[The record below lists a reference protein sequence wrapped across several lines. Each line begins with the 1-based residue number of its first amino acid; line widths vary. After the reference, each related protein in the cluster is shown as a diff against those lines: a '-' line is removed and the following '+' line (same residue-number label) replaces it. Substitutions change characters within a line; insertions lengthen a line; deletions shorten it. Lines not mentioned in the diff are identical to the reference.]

1 MTTGKQYLAEDQN
14 FYTNNPKVLFQHL
27 DKLIPNDSYSQI
39 DNLNILMRF
48 FIVVGL
54 IITLWTSQI
63 HYILLS
69 SLLGFLLTYYMFKKS
84 PVSEKFEPSNINS
97 NLAVDDLGNVCQLP
111 TPDNPFGNML
121 PGDDP
126 ARLPACSAQNTSKVP
141 VAGMIDKYFKLGL
154 YRDVNDVFDRNNSQR
169 EFVTMPATAN
179 PNARDELAK
188 WCFNSGSCR
197 DGQMDYC
204 LRTTSY
210 LIP

>member
-1 MTTGKQYLAEDQN
+1 MTEKQYLAEDQN
-14 FYTNNPKVLFQHL
+14 FYTNNPKVLFTHL
-27 DKLIPNDSYSQI
+27 DKLIPSDKYSQI
-39 DNLNILMRF
+39 ENLNILMRF

-54 IITLWTSQI
+54 LITLWTSQF
-63 HYILLS
+63 HYLILS
-69 SLLGFLLTYYMFKKS
+69 VLLGFAITYYMFKKS
-84 PVSEKFEPSNINS
+84 PVSEPFLPPPG
-97 NLAVDDLGNVCQLP
+97 LGVDDLGNVCQLP
-111 TPDNPFGNML
+111 TPDNPFGNMI

-126 ARLPACSAQNTSKVP
+126 ARLPACSSQNSAP